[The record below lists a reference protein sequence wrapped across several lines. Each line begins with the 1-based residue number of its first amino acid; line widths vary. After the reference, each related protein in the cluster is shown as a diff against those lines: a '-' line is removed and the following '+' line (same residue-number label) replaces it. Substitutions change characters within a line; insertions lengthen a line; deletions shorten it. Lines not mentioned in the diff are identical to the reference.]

1 MFNNMKRIIS
11 VFAAASL
18 LAGAASAQSLG
29 NLVSSLA
36 GSSNAANTISNVI
49 YAFTG
54 NTQAV
59 SLPGTWSYT
68 GPAISVGGENALAN
82 VAGTVASSSVES
94 KVSGY
99 LEKVG
104 IRSGAVT
111 FVFNEDLSFTCTIK
125 SIPLQGTWRTISDGN
140 KVQLQFGKTMK
151 YLSMTGTLT
160 STATGCKMLFDGKR
174 FLDFV
179 KKAMTYVGNAD
190 GTASAITS
198 LAGSYDKLQIGFN
211 LSRKK

>member
-1 MFNNMKRIIS
+1 MKRIIS

-59 SLPGTWSYT
+59 SLPGTWNYT

-82 VAGTVASSSVES
+82 VTGTVASSSVES
-94 KVSGY
+94 KVSG
-99 LEKVG
+99 
-104 IRSGAVT
+104 
-111 FVFNEDLSFTCTIK
+111 
-125 SIPLQGTWRTISDGN
+125 
-140 KVQLQFGKTMK
+140 
-151 YLSMTGTLT
+151 
-160 STATGCKMLFDGKR
+160 
-174 FLDFV
+174 
-179 KKAMTYVGNAD
+179 
-190 GTASAITS
+190 
-198 LAGSYDKLQIGFN
+198 
-211 LSRKK
+211 